1 MLTDPLSVTLNAV
14 ITPSGGTAKSLP
26 RIRTDGYASEY
37 QSSDGLYAAKITHT
51 RGDRVRSEFR
61 LDFFTTYADPTT
73 GLTKNVSASAY
84 VVVNRPQ
91 AGFTNT
97 QLKDILFGVCAYA
110 GVTANADKI
119 LALES

>member
-1 MLTDPLSVTLNAV
+1 MLSDPLSVSLNAT

-37 QSSDGLYAAKITHT
+37 QSSDGLYSAKVTHT
-51 RGDRVRSEFR
+51 RGSRVRSEFR
-61 LDFFTTYADPTT
+61 VDFYTTYADPTT

-91 AGFTNT
+91 AGFTST
-97 QLKDILFGVCAYA
+97 QLKDILFAACAYC
-110 GVTANADKI
+110 GVTANADKL

>member
-1 MLTDPLSVTLNAV
+1 MLTDPMSVTLGAT

-37 QSSDGLYAAKITHT
+37 QSSDGLYTLKVTHT
-51 RGDRVRSEFR
+51 RGSRLRSEFR
-61 LDFFTTYADPTT
+61 LDFLTTYVDPTT
-73 GLTKNVSASAY
+73 GLTKYVSASAY
-84 VVVNRPQ
+84 VVVNRPP

-97 QLKDILFGVCAYA
+97 QLKDILFAACAYA

>member
-1 MLTDPLSVTLNAV
+1 MLTDPMSVTLGVTLA
-14 ITPSGGTAKSLP
+14 PSGGTAKSLP

-37 QSSDGLYAAKITHT
+37 QSSDGLYTLKVTHT
-51 RGDRVRSEFR
+51 RGSRLRSEFR
-61 LDFFTTYADPTT
+61 LDFLTTYVDPTT
-73 GLTKNVSASAY
+73 GLTKYVSASAY
-84 VVVNRPQ
+84 VVINRPP

-97 QLKDILFGVCAYA
+97 QLKDILFAACGWA

>member
-1 MLTDPLSVTLNAV
+1 MLTDPLAVTLNAT
-14 ITPSGGTAKSLP
+14 ITPSGGTALNLP
-26 RIRTDGYASEY
+26 RIRTDGYSSEY
-37 QSSDGLYAAKITHT
+37 QSSDGLYSAKITHT
-51 RGDRVRSEFR
+51 RGNRVRSEFR
-61 LDFFTTYADPTT
+61 MDFYTTYEDPTT

-91 AGFTNT
+91 AGFTTT
-97 QLKDILFGVCAYA
+97 QLKNILFAACAYA